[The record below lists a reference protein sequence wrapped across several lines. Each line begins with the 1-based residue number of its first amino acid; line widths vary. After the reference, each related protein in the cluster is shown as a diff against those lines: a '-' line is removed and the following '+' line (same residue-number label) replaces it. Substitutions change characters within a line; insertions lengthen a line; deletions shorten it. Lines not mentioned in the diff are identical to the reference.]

1 VGETNEDADAFREA
15 VEEALVDE
23 LYSRARQSFVGL
35 ALVLGILRLLLDDV
49 FAKSRAL
56 PVVFYAIVG
65 AFAVRLVILFF
76 ARKKQGYFASVRRRH
91 VVFAMGSTTI
101 ALGFCAMNL
110 VAFPH
115 LDAVQVATLAVCHT
129 GINAIALVSMGG
141 SPVTYHLYMLPML
154 GPLVVLSAIGPHGS
168 GLRLLPVMIMLY
180 ITVLSVM
187 ALHEYR
193 SRRDNILLRLR
204 IAEMALV
211 DALTQLRNRRYL
223 HEFMDSEVEQVLRD
237 WSGAG
242 GARKKLWLM
251 MVDLD
256 HFKNVNDRYGHDAGD
271 AVLRQLAVVLRDTV
285 RKQDVLARWGGEEF
299 VVVARDV
306 EESAGSVLAERLR
319 ERVAAHDFVLPGSES
334 IKLTCSIGFSAFPF
348 VAESPRALR
357 WDDVLGLADA
367 GLYRAKQQGRN
378 RVVGILSG
386 ETAHARGR
394 AAVDEVKLDVERAS
408 VSGIV
413 RLVS

>member
-1 VGETNEDADAFREA
+1 LGDANEDAQALHEA

-23 LYSRARQSFVGL
+23 LFARARQSVLGL
-35 ALVLGILRLLLDDV
+35 ALVLVILRLLLDDV
-49 FAKSRAL
+49 CKKTATLSYI
-56 PVVFYAIVG
+56 FYSIVG
-65 AFAVRLVILFF
+65 AFAVRLAVLLY
-76 ARKKQGYFASVRRRH
+76 ARKKQGFFKSVRRRH
-91 VVFAMGSTTI
+91 IFFAAGSTTI
-101 ALGFCAMNL
+101 SLGFCAMNL

-211 DALTQLRNRRYL
+211 DTLTQLRNRRYL
-223 HEFMDSEVEQVLRD
+223 QEFMEAEVEQVLRD
-237 WSGAG
+237 DG
-242 GARKKLWLM
+242 RKKKLWLM

-256 HFKNVNDRYGHDAGD
+256 HFKNVNDRHGHDAGD
-271 AVLRQLAVVLRDTV
+271 AVLKQFASILRDTV
-285 RKQDVLARWGGEEF
+285 RKQDVVARWGGEEF
-299 VVVARDV
+299 VVVAREV

-319 ERVAAHDFVLPGSES
+319 ERVARHEFTLPSGES

-357 WDDVLGLADA
+357 WEDVLALADA

-378 RVVGILSG
+378 RVMGILSG
-386 ETAHARGR
+386 MSAHSHGR
-394 AAVDEVKLDVERAS
+394 AAVDEVKLDVDRAS
-408 VSGIV
+408 ESGIV

>member
-1 VGETNEDADAFREA
+1 VGDSNDERFREA
-15 VEEALVDE
+15 VEETLVDE
-23 LYSRARQSFVGL
+23 LYARARQSFVGL
-35 ALVLGILRLLLDDV
+35 ALVLVILRLLLDDV
-49 FAKSRAL
+49 FHKTDTLAY
-56 PVVFYAIVG
+56 VFYAIVF
-65 AFAVRLVILFF
+65 AFAVRLVVLFV
-76 ARKKQGYFASVRRRH
+76 ARKKQGFFSDVRRRH
-91 VVFAMGSTTI
+91 ISFAAGSTTI
-101 ALGFCAMNL
+101 ALGFCAMNF

-115 LDAVQVATLAVCHT
+115 LDAVQIATLAVCHT

-168 GLRLLPVMIMLY
+168 GLRMLPVMIVLY
-180 ITVLSVM
+180 ITALSVM

-211 DALTQLRNRRYL
+211 DALTGLRNRRYL
-223 HEFMDSEVEQVLRD
+223 QEFMEAEVEQVLRE
-237 WSGAG
+237 AK
-242 GARKKLWLM
+242 KKLWLI

-256 HFKNVNDRYGHDAGD
+256 HFKSVNDRYGHDAGD
-271 AVLRQLAVVLRDTV
+271 AVLKQLGAILRDTV
-285 RKQDVLARWGGEEF
+285 RKQDVVARWGGEEF
-299 VVVARDV
+299 VIVARDV
-306 EESAGSVLAERLR
+306 SEGAGSVLAERLR
-319 ERVAAHDFVLPGSES
+319 EAVAAHAFVLPGGES
-334 IKLTCSIGFSAFPF
+334 IRLTCSTGFSAFPF

-357 WDDVLGLADA
+357 WDDVLSLADA

-386 ETAHARGR
+386 ETAHRRGR
-394 AAVDEVKLDVERAS
+394 EAVDEVKLDVERAS
-408 VSGIV
+408 ESGIV